1 MTTIPYRLGK
11 IKHRS
16 LADEVYCYLK
26 EQILS
31 GHIRQGDVI
40 TEQTVADILHIS
52 RTPVKNA
59 LSRLESENFVTTLSG
74 RGTLVNVLSI
84 ADMRD
89 IYNVRI
95 VLELLALD
103 TAINH
108 FSARDLEEIRRV
120 FVDAYNDYKKDKSS
134 LPAEDMYHLDNMF
147 HNLFIEHTSNHYI
160 RKLMP
165 SISERIQLG
174 QLQAYIMTDT
184 FETSTLQHLD
194 PGGQRP
200 AGSQTSP
207 PGPFGVVLQCHVR
220 SHDQER
226 EKEGIS
232 KKGMLHRTC
241 NIPFFT
247 SSPAAAGN
255 RPG

>member
-1 MTTIPYRLGK
+1 
-11 IKHRS
+11 
-16 LADEVYCYLK
+16 
-26 EQILS
+26 
-31 GHIRQGDVI
+31 
-40 TEQTVADILHIS
+40 
-52 RTPVKNA
+52 
-59 LSRLESENFVTTLSG
+59 
-74 RGTLVNVLSI
+74 
-84 ADMRD
+84 MRD

-108 FSARDLEEIRRV
+108 FSARDLEDIRRV

-184 FETSTLQHLD
+184 FETSTLQHLEIID
-194 PGGQRP
+194 ALEAKDLPEAKRL
-200 AGSQTSP
+200 
-207 PGPFGVVLQCHVR
+207 LQAHLEWSYKVMFEAMIK
-220 SHDQER
+220 S
-226 EKEGIS
+226 G
-232 KKGMLHRTC
+232 KKKV
-241 NIPFFT
+241 
-247 SSPAAAGN
+247 
-255 RPG
+255 

>member
-11 IKHRS
+11 IIHRS
-16 LADEVYCYLK
+16 LADEAYCYLK

-59 LSRLESENFVTTLSG
+59 LSRLENENFVTTLSG

-108 FSARDLEEIRRV
+108 FSARDLEDIRRV

-184 FETSTLQHLD
+184 FETSTLQHLEIID
-194 PGGQRP
+194 ALEAKDLPEAKRL
-200 AGSQTSP
+200 
-207 PGPFGVVLQCHVR
+207 LQAHLEWSYKVMFEAMIK
-220 SHDQER
+220 S
-226 EKEGIS
+226 G
-232 KKGMLHRTC
+232 KKKV
-241 NIPFFT
+241 
-247 SSPAAAGN
+247 
-255 RPG
+255 

>member
-1 MTTIPYRLGK
+1 MTKIPYRLGK

-16 LADEVYCYLK
+16 LADEAYCYLK

-31 GHIRQGDVI
+31 EHIRQGDVI

-84 ADMRD
+84 AIAGGISIMSG
-89 IYNVRI
+89 I

-108 FSARDLEEIRRV
+108 FSARDLEEIRQA
-120 FVDAYNDYKKDKSS
+120 FVNAYNDYKRTS
-134 LPAEDMYHLDNMF
+134 LPFRQKIYHLDNMF

-160 RKLMP
+160 LA
-165 SISERIQLG
+165 S
-174 QLQAYIMTDT
+174 
-184 FETSTLQHLD
+184 
-194 PGGQRP
+194 
-200 AGSQTSP
+200 
-207 PGPFGVVLQCHVR
+207 
-220 SHDQER
+220 
-226 EKEGIS
+226 
-232 KKGMLHRTC
+232 
-241 NIPFFT
+241 
-247 SSPAAAGN
+247 
-255 RPG
+255 